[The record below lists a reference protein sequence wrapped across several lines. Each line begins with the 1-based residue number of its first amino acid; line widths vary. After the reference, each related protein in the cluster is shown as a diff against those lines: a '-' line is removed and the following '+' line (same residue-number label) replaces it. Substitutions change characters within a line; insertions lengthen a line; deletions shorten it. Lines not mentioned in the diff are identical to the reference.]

1 MAGTDLEVRKE
12 GGGEGG
18 EGGEGVGEG
27 GREVGCDSSRGYI
40 LIADSFQLQNC
51 DLLGSD
57 LQHANLR
64 GANIE
69 GTNLKDVVI

>member
-1 MAGTDLEVRKE
+1 MSICVVLKYSLLLPNKMVNRLSVSVSVSVCLCAM
-12 GGGEGG
+12 
-18 EGGEGVGEG
+18 
-27 GREVGCDSSRGYI
+27 S
-40 LIADSFQLQNC
+40 QNC

-69 GTNLKDVVI
+69 GAILTDIVV